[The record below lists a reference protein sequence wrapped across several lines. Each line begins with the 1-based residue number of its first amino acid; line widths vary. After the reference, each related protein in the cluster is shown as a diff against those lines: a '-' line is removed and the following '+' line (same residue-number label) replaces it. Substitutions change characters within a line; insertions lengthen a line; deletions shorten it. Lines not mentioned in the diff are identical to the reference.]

1 MTTLRTTLLQRRLG
15 RLPRRPLSR
24 GVQLGVLLGGL
35 FMGAT
40 AIAGIPQRDGP
51 ALGEARANKLL
62 SPEANEV
69 GVDEMLGGQ
78 LDMDLRFVDHLGNEV
93 RLGDYFDGS
102 DGGDGDRPVL
112 ITLNYYRCPTLCNLQ
127 LNSLTRTL
135 EGFAESRDWQ
145 PGEQYRIV
153 TVSIDPR
160 EGPELAAKK
169 RASHLEA
176 LGVDPQSEYDWNFL
190 TGDALQVRMLA
201 ASLGIGYA
209 YDAEQDQYAHP
220 AVLMF
225 ASPEGKVARYLYGL
239 EYQPTDVKF
248 ALMEAAEGRVG
259 SPVDK
264 LILSCFHYDASL
276 GEYGPFAMGIMRLGG
291 VAMILIVGIPMAFVW
306 RRERRR
312 RDASSSTSS
321 TSSSSGPSI
330 GPNRLEARA

>member
-1 MTTLRTTLLQRRLG
+1 MTSRITPTLRRKLG
-15 RLPRRPLSR
+15 RLLMS
-24 GVQLGVLLGGL
+24 GVLLGGAL
-35 FMGAT
+35 VCDA
-40 AIAGIPQRDGP
+40 ALAGVPQRDGP
-51 ALGEARANKLL
+51 ALGDARKNKLM

-69 GVDEMLGGQ
+69 AVDEMLGGE

-93 RLGDYFDGS
+93 RLGDYF
-102 DGGDGDRPVL
+102 DGDRPVL

-135 EGFAESRDWQ
+135 EGFAETRDWQ

-169 RASHLEA
+169 RATHLEA
-176 LGVDPQSEYDWNFL
+176 LGVDPDQSDYDWNFL

-201 ASLGIGYA
+201 ASLGVGYA

-225 ASPEGKVARYLYGL
+225 ASPDGKVARYLYGL

-291 VAMILIVGIPMAFVW
+291 AAMILIVGIPMAFVW

-312 RDASSSTSS
+312 RLAANATG
-321 TSSSSGPSI
+321 SSSGPAI
-330 GPNRLEARA
+330 GSNRLEARA

>member
-1 MTTLRTTLLQRRLG
+1 MILRHTATPQRKLGSLLAK
-15 RLPRRPLSR
+15 
-24 GVQLGVLLGGL
+24 GVLLGGL
-35 FMGAT
+35 LTCG
-40 AIAGIPQRDGP
+40 IADAGVPQRDGP
-51 ALGEARANKLL
+51 KLGEARSNQLL

-69 GVDEMLGGQ
+69 AVDEMLGGQ
-78 LDMDLRFVDHLGNEV
+78 LDMDLRFTDHHGNAV
-93 RLGDYFDGS
+93 RLGDFF
-102 DGGDGDRPVL
+102 DGDRPVL

-135 EGFAESRDWQ
+135 EGFAESRDWT

-160 EGPELAAKK
+160 EGPELAASK
-169 RASHLEA
+169 RSTHLQA
-176 LGVDPQSEYDWNFL
+176 LGIDPDSDYDWNFL

-239 EYQPTDVKF
+239 EYQPSDVKF

-291 VAMILIVGIPMAFVW
+291 VAMILIVGIPMGLVW

-312 RDASSSTSS
+312 RVMSSNR
-321 TSSSSGPSI
+321 SSSGASI
-330 GPNRLEARA
+330 GPDSLEARA

>member
-1 MTTLRTTLLQRRLG
+1 MIQSRHTPHLQRRLS
-15 RLPRRPLSR
+15 RLLAT
-24 GVQLGVLLGGL
+24 GVLLAGL
-35 FMGAT
+35 LTCGT
-40 AIAGIPQRDGP
+40 ADAGIPQRDGP
-51 ALGEARANKLL
+51 QLGESRSNQLL

-69 GVDEMLGGQ
+69 AVDEMLGGE
-78 LDMDLRFVDHLGNEV
+78 LDMDLRFTDHLGNAV
-93 RLGDYFDGS
+93 RLGDYFG
-102 DGGDGDRPVL
+102 GDRPVL

-135 EGFAESRDWQ
+135 EQFATGRDWN
-145 PGEQYRIV
+145 PGAQYRIV

-169 RASHLEA
+169 RSTHLQA
-176 LGVDPQSEYDWNFL
+176 LGVDPESDYDWNFL
-190 TGDALQVRMLA
+190 TGDALQIRMLA

-225 ASPEGKVARYLYGL
+225 VSPEGKVARYLYGL
-239 EYQPTDVKF
+239 EYQASDVRF

-259 SPVDK
+259 SPVEK

-291 VAMILIVGIPMAFVW
+291 VAMILIVGIPMGLVW
-306 RRERRR
+306 RHERRR
-312 RDASSSTSS
+312 RLASSLR
-321 TSSSSGPSI
+321 SSSGPAV
-330 GPNRLEARA
+330 GPNSLEARA

>member
-1 MTTLRTTLLQRRLG
+1 MTSLRTTPHLQRRLG
-15 RLPRRPLSR
+15 RLLGSPAMVPM
-24 GVQLGVLLGGL
+24 GVLLGGL
-35 FMGAT
+35 LLCGDAL
-40 AIAGIPQRDGP
+40 AGIPQRDGP
-51 ALGEARANKLL
+51 ALGDARKDRLL

-69 GVDEMLGGQ
+69 AVDEMLGGE
-78 LDMDLRFVDHLGNEV
+78 LDMDLRFTDHLGNEV
-93 RLGDYFDGS
+93 RLGEFF
-102 DGGDGDRPVL
+102 DGDRPVL

-135 EGFAESRDWQ
+135 EGFAASSGSGRDWQ

-169 RASHLEA
+169 RATHLEA
-176 LGVDPQSEYDWNFL
+176 LGVDPESDYDWNFL
-190 TGDALQVRMLA
+190 TGDALQVHMLA

-220 AVLMF
+220 SVLMF
-225 ASPEGKVARYLYGL
+225 VSPEGKVARYLYGL
-239 EYQPTDVKF
+239 EYQSTDVKF

-264 LILSCFHYDASL
+264 LILSCFHYDASQ
-276 GEYGPFAMGIMRLGG
+276 GAYGPFAMGIMRLGG
-291 VAMILIVGIPMAFVW
+291 VAMILIVGIPLAFVW

-312 RDASSSTSS
+312 RLASS
-321 TSSSSGPSI
+321 TSSSSASSGPSI
-330 GPNRLEARA
+330 GQERLEARA

>member
-1 MTTLRTTLLQRRLG
+1 MKQSRSKPHLHRRL
-15 RLPRRPLSR
+15 LAT
-24 GVQLGVLLGGL
+24 GVLLGGL
-35 FMGAT
+35 LTCDVAS
-40 AIAGIPQRDGP
+40 ARIPQREGP
-51 ALGEARANKLL
+51 QLGEARKNGLM

-69 GVDEMLGGQ
+69 AVDEMLNGE
-78 LDMDLRFVDHLGNEV
+78 LDMDLRFVDHDGNEV
-93 RLGDYFDGS
+93 RLGDYFDGE
-102 DGGDGDRPVL
+102 RPVL

-135 EGFAESRDWQ
+135 EGFSETSEWL
-145 PGEQYRIV
+145 PGNQYRIV

-169 RASHLEA
+169 RQTHLDA
-176 LGVDPQSEYDWNFL
+176 LGVHPDHGEVDWNFL

-225 ASPEGKVARYLYGL
+225 VSPEGKVARYLYGL
-239 EYQPTDVKF
+239 EYQPSDVKF
-248 ALMEAAEGRVG
+248 ALMEAADGRVG

-264 LILSCFHYDASL
+264 LILSCFHYDATL

-291 VAMILIVGIPMAFVW
+291 VAIVLIVGIPMALIW

-312 RDASSSTSS
+312 RLAA
-321 TSSSSGPSI
+321 SSSSGPLRPHS
-330 GPNRLEARA
+330 LEARA

>member
-1 MTTLRTTLLQRRLG
+1 MTSFRNMLRTTSRLLSG
-15 RLPRRPLSR
+15 
-24 GVQLGVLLGGL
+24 GALLAGML
-35 FMGAT
+35 LCSEVS
-40 AIAGIPQRDGP
+40 AGIPQRDGP
-51 ALGEARANKLL
+51 ALGEARNGRLL

-69 GVDEMLGGQ
+69 SVEEMLNGE
-78 LDMDLRFVDHLGNEV
+78 LDMDLRFVDHDGNEV
-93 RLGDYFDGS
+93 RLGDYFDG
-102 DGGDGDRPVL
+102 DRPVL
-112 ITLNYYRCPTLCNLQ
+112 ITLNYFRCPTLCNLQ

-135 EGFAESRDWQ
+135 EGFSESADWL
-145 PGEQYRIV
+145 PGKQYRIV

-160 EGPELAAKK
+160 ETPELAAKK
-169 RASHLEA
+169 RQTHLET
-176 LGVDPQSEYDWNFL
+176 LGQGEVDWNFL

-225 ASPEGKVARYLYGL
+225 VSPEGKVARYLYGL
-239 EYQPTDVKF
+239 EYQPSDVKF
-248 ALMEAAEGRVG
+248 ALMEAADGRVG

-291 VAMILIVGIPMAFVW
+291 VGIVLIVGIPMVFIW

-312 RDASSSTSS
+312 RMTTFVRTHS
-321 TSSSSGPSI
+321 
-330 GPNRLEARA
+330 LEARA

>member
-1 MTTLRTTLLQRRLG
+1 MK
-15 RLPRRPLSR
+15 LSR
-24 GVQLGVLLGGL
+24 TKPRSMSRLLSTGVLLGGL
-35 FMGAT
+35 LLCDGAS
-40 AIAGIPQRDGP
+40 ARIPQREGP
-51 ALGEARANKLL
+51 ALGDARSNRLL

-69 GVDEMLGGQ
+69 AVDEMLNGE
-78 LDMDLRFVDHLGNEV
+78 LDMDLAFVDHDGNAV
-93 RLGDYFDGS
+93 RLGDYF
-102 DGGDGDRPVL
+102 DGDRPVL

-135 EGFAESRDWQ
+135 EGFAEPSGFGADWL
-145 PGEQYRIV
+145 PGKQYRIV

-169 RASHLEA
+169 RQTHLDA
-176 LGVDPQSEYDWNFL
+176 LGQGEVDWNFL

-225 ASPEGKVARYLYGL
+225 ISPEGKVARYLYGL
-239 EYQPTDVKF
+239 EYQPSDVKF
-248 ALMEAAEGRVG
+248 ALMEAADGRVG

-264 LILSCFHYDASL
+264 LILSCFHYDASI

-291 VAMILIVGIPMAFVW
+291 AAIVLIVGIPMAFIW

-312 RDASSSTSS
+312 RLANL
-321 TSSSSGPSI
+321 SSSGPLS
-330 GPNRLEARA
+330 PHSLEARA

>member
-1 MTTLRTTLLQRRLG
+1 MTSLRTTPHLQRRLG
-15 RLPRRPLSR
+15 RLAKPLLSR
-24 GVQLGVLLGGL
+24 GVRQGVLLGGL
-35 FMGAT
+35 LMCGT
-40 AIAGIPQRDGP
+40 AHAGIPQRDGP
-51 ALGEARANKLL
+51 ALGDARSNKLL

-69 GVDEMLGGQ
+69 AVDEMLGGE

-93 RLGDYFDGS
+93 RLGDYF
-102 DGGDGDRPVL
+102 DGDRPVL

-135 EGFAESRDWQ
+135 EGFAESRDWT
-145 PGEQYRIV
+145 PGAQYRIV

-160 EGPELAAKK
+160 EGPELAAQK
-169 RASHLEA
+169 RATHIDA
-176 LGVDPQSEYDWNFL
+176 LGQGEVDWNFL
-190 TGDALQVRMLA
+190 TGDALQVHMLA

-239 EYQPTDVKF
+239 EYQSTDVKF

-264 LILSCFHYDASL
+264 LILSCFHYDATL

-291 VAMILIVGIPMAFVW
+291 AAIVLIVGIPLAFIW

-312 RDASSSTSS
+312 RLA
-321 TSSSSGPSI
+321 TSSSSGPLRPHS
-330 GPNRLEARA
+330 LEARA